1 MLKKS
6 AVIGIGLTLLASA
19 AIAGT
24 QPVLQNQTASEGT
37 AGARFALPLDGSWT
51 ILDEFMNTGDFFPS
65 NPWSY
70 TSPDPVTFTI
80 TDLFV
85 VSDQFE
91 VYVDGG
97 YFATTPAVPDW
108 PAYTTDPFDPAYWT
122 NDPDVALASG
132 YYSNGVYV
140 LPAGAHD
147 VTIRDIHI
155 PPVSVGGPPF
165 GDGTVA
171 FKAVPEPASLSL
183 LALAGLVAF
192 RRR

>member
-1 MLKKS
+1 MSKKFV
-6 AVIGIGLTLLASA
+6 VIGIGLSVLASA

-24 QPVLQNQTASEGT
+24 QPVLQSPAASEGT

-51 ILDEFMNTGDFFPS
+51 VLDEVMSPGDFFPS

-70 TSPDPVTFTI
+70 TSPGAVVFTI
-80 TDLFV
+80 TDLYV

-97 YFATTPAVPDW
+97 YLATTPAVLDW
-108 PAYTTDPFDPAYWT
+108 PAYTIDPFDPLYWYS
-122 NDPDVALASG
+122 DPDLALASG
-132 YYSNGVYV
+132 YYSSGVYV

-155 PPVSVGGPPF
+155 PPTVTGEPF

-171 FKAVPEPASLSL
+171 FKATPEPASLAL
-183 LALAGLVAF
+183 LGLAGLVIF